1 MVILGL
7 VIGFSGV
14 DVRVGVNAEYVE
26 SVVTVYCLA
35 YPIALGNVVLLAVLV
50 TKTLARSV
58 DA

>member
-14 DVRVGVNAEYVE
+14 DVRVGVNAEYDE
-26 SVVTVYCLA
+26 SVVTVCCLA
-35 YPIALGNVVLLAVLV
+35 YPTVLGDVVLLVLV
-50 TKTLARSV
+50 TKTVARSV